1 MNADLAIETTGL
13 TRHFGAI
20 TAVDNLSLHV
30 PAGSVYGFLGPN
42 GAGKTTTIR
51 MLLGLMHPDRGSIHI
66 LGETLTQTTK
76 RAVLRRIGAMVEAP
90 ALYPHLSG
98 EENLRVTQGLIGLD
112 KASIARVL
120 RIVHLERDAKR
131 RVQTYSQ
138 GMRQRLG
145 IALALL
151 AEPELLILDEPT
163 NGLDPAGIHE
173 MRELIRGFPKEHG
186 ITVFLSSHLLAEVE
200 QIATHVGIIGRG
212 HLLFEGTLAN
222 LRQRQRGRVI
232 IEVDQPTKAHLIL
245 HKAGWRVE
253 RTDGDDLTLDLAD
266 HTDTARVAAALVHA
280 GLNLYE
286 LRTEKQSLEDL
297 FLDLTRDTNLAS
309 PEPVMEVA
317 R

>member
-1 MNADLAIETTGL
+1 MKRDLAIETTGL
-13 TRHFGAI
+13 TRHFGDIA
-20 TAVDNLSLHV
+20 AVEQLGLHV
-30 PAGSVYGFLGPN
+30 SAGSVYGFLGPN

-51 MLLGLMHPDRGSIHI
+51 MLLGLTRPDHGNIHI
-66 LGETLTQTTK
+66 LGEPLTHATK
-76 RAVLRRIGAMVEAP
+76 RSMLWRIGAMVEAP
-90 ALYPHLSG
+90 SLYPHLTG
-98 EENLRVTQGLIGLD
+98 EENLRVTQGLLGLD
-112 KASIARVL
+112 KSNISRVL
-120 RIVHLERDAKR
+120 GIMHLTRDAKR

-200 QIATHVGIIGRG
+200 HIASHVGIIGRG
-212 HLLFEGTLAN
+212 HLLFEGTLAA
-222 LRQRQRGRVI
+222 LQQRQRERVVV
-232 IEVDQPTKAHLIL
+232 EVDQPVRAHVIL
-245 HKAGWRVE
+245 HKAGWHVE
-253 RTDGDDLTLDLAD
+253 RTDANDLTLDLED
-266 HTDTARVAAALVHA
+266 HTDTARVAAALVNA
-280 GLNLYE
+280 GLHLYQ
-286 LRTEKQSLEDL
+286 LRSEKPSLEDL
-297 FLDLTRDTNLAS
+297 FLDLTQDSNLAS